1 MALPE
6 LSSARV
12 QNREEAL
19 KPFLAANFDPA
30 NFLNSTLPAWSAS
43 SSTSLAEISTQAQTL
58 TSQLNAQLSRMT
70 NTLTQ
75 LTDDILRSGG
85 RLAYEVEMLRGD
97 TATLADVLTGD
108 LSNDVQKFLPIG
120 VDMES
125 EKVVD
130 GINAIETTSASTS
143 TPEYITKLNTLAIV
157 RDRLD
162 TVIKVFGDA
171 MIWDLPPS
179 EAASSV
185 TGMPTVT
192 NDAELEARGRR
203 YIEKQRDEIT
213 ALVEAS
219 MQDSDEDA
227 YNTALQRV
235 ACLRRLAVVWKGTA
249 EEKARLQFV
258 QALERIIEEGT
269 GTRIQHD

>member
-12 QNREEAL
+12 QSSDDVL

-30 NFLNSTLPAWSAS
+30 DFLNTSLPPWSAS
-43 SSTSLAEISTQAQTL
+43 SSTPLADISTQNQTL
-58 TSQLNAQLSRMT
+58 VSQLNAQLTRMT

-97 TATLADVLTGD
+97 TTTLADVFADGLRD
-108 LSNDVQKFLPIG
+108 EIQKFLPQGITLEAENNADG
-120 VDMES
+120 VTAIES
-125 EKVVD
+125 ETPT
-130 GINAIETTSASTS
+130 NSA
-143 TPEYITKLNTLAIV
+143 PEYISKLNTLAIV

-171 MIWDLPPS
+171 MSWDLPPS

-185 TGMPTVT
+185 VGMPTAA
-192 NDAELEARGRR
+192 NNAELEARGKE
-203 YIEKQRDEIT
+203 YMEKQRDEIT
-213 ALVEAS
+213 GLVEAS

-235 ACLRRLAVVWKGTA
+235 ASLRRLAVVWKGSA
-249 EEKARLQFV
+249 EEKARLRFV
-258 QALERIIEEGT
+258 EELERIIEEGT
-269 GTRIQHD
+269 GTHIQHE

>member
-6 LSSARV
+6 LSSTRV
-12 QNREEAL
+12 QNGEDAL

-30 NFLNSTLPAWSAS
+30 HFLNSTLPVWSAS
-43 SSTSLAEISTQAQTL
+43 SPTSLAEISAQAQTL

-97 TATLADVLTGD
+97 TATLADVLTGA
-108 LSNDVQKFLPIG
+108 LSNDIQKFLPNG
-120 VDMES
+120 VDVES
-125 EKVVD
+125 EKAVEDVV
-130 GINAIETTSASTS
+130 AIETTSASNS

-179 EAASSV
+179 ETASSV
-185 TGMPTVT
+185 AGMPTVA

-213 ALVEAS
+213 ALVDAS

-235 ACLRRLAVVWKGTA
+235 ASLRRLAVVWKGTA

-258 QALERIIEEGT
+258 EELERIIEEGT
-269 GTRIQHD
+269 GTRIQHN